1 MVLCEE
7 SLQKM
12 QPSMSAVFIVSF
24 PASSWLI
31 LPLSSDLLIFYG
43 LSFFIILSDYV
54 TFLGDFFLSSFM
66 TNSVRVHR
74 NFIDVQGAHG
84 PALPYTIDS
93 FQLHIS
99 LWFLVGTSNCV
110 WHANKVHSKH
120 KFYIFSLPQ
129 LAVFLKIY
137 LVFLYVCKCF
147 IWKKIH
153 KIPWNWSFRQLW
165 ATTCWCWELKL
176 YLLQKH

>member
-1 MVLCEE
+1 
-7 SLQKM
+7 
-12 QPSMSAVFIVSF
+12 
-24 PASSWLI
+24 
-31 LPLSSDLLIFYG
+31 
-43 LSFFIILSDYV
+43 
-54 TFLGDFFLSSFM
+54 M

-84 PALPYTIDS
+84 PALSYTIDS

-110 WHANKVHSKH
+110 WHANKLHSKH
-120 KFYIFSLPQ
+120 KFCIFSLPQ
-129 LAVFLKIY
+129 LAVFLKTY

-165 ATTCWCWELKL
+165 ATTCWCWKLKL
-176 YLLQKH
+176 YLLQKHQEFLNTELSSHHRVVGCCSQLLSSTYVNILTIKMCASYSLRSIKTLMWISNQFPIVLRSIP